1 MGKGMTLKII
11 GVKYC
16 GGCNPQIDRPG
27 LAEEIKKRLPPEFRL
42 STDRP
47 AHPWEKAILVCG
59 CPIACADR
67 PEVRGL
73 AREWIR
79 VGGATI
85 DLESVPA
92 EKMAEIIVRKIT
104 ESERENTS

>member
-1 MGKGMTLKII
+1 MTLKII

-16 GGCNPQIDRPG
+16 GGCNPHIDRSG
-27 LAEEIKKRLPPEFRL
+27 LVEEIKKSLPQGFRL

-47 AHPWEKAILVCG
+47 PHPWETAILVCG

-67 PEVRGL
+67 PEVRSL
-73 AREWIR
+73 ARNWIC
-79 VGGATI
+79 VGGETI

-92 EKMAEIIVRKIT
+92 DRMAEIIAEKIKSSWIK
-104 ESERENTS
+104 E

>member
-1 MGKGMTLKII
+1 MTLKII

-16 GGCNPQIDRPG
+16 GGCNPQIDRSA
-27 LAEEIKKRLPPEFRL
+27 LVEEIKKSLPPECRL

-47 AHPWEKAILVCG
+47 AHPWETAILVCG
-59 CPIACADR
+59 CPIACANR
-67 PEVRGL
+67 PEVWSL
-73 AREWIR
+73 ARNWIR

-92 EKMAEIIVRKIT
+92 DRMAEIIIKKIT
-104 ESERENTS
+104 GSNL